1 LVLRFSAMATAAS
14 CGRGGG
20 SIYKD
25 DAKGTWAGAF
35 SPGWT
40 PEDQRIRCKV
50 TGRTKTGVGLSAL
63 PPA

>member
-25 DAKGTWAGAF
+25 DANGTWAGAF
-35 SPGWT
+35 SLGWT
-40 PEDQRIRCKV
+40 PEGKRI
-50 TGRTKTGVGLSAL
+50 
-63 PPA
+63 